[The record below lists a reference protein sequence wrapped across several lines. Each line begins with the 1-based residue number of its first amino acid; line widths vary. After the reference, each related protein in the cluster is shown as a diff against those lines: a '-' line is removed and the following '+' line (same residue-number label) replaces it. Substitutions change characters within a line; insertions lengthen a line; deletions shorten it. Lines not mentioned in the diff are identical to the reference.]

1 MNGQRKVML
10 MAGDIMIWTMAICF
24 SVCVVGFTA
33 LSVAG
38 LASTV
43 LDVANEVKAKALNL
57 FTAKK

>member
-1 MNGQRKVML
+1 ML

-43 LDVANEVKAKALNL
+43 LDVANEVKANALN
-57 FTAKK
+57 FFAAKK